1 MYFTL
6 FMLLERENFQLSL
19 ESCLFARM
27 VTLRHSG
34 NKSFVGAGFFS
45 IFEQH
50 KSGSLSYQARCA
62 LRALGLL
69 LADGTPTVG
78 GGKTF

>member
-50 KSGSLSYQARCA
+50 KLGSLSYI
-62 LRALGLL
+62 
-69 LADGTPTVG
+69 LAIKVQRL
-78 GGKTF
+78 K

>member
-34 NKSFVGAGFFS
+34 NKSFVGAGFFLFLNS
-45 IFEQH
+45 TSQVH
-50 KSGSLSYQARCA
+50 LSYILA
-62 LRALGLL
+62 L
-69 LADGTPTVG
+69 
-78 GGKTF
+78 